1 MRVPGAEL
9 PYGPSRYPAQAR
21 PDRPEGLRE
30 RKKLATRQAL
40 GAAAMRLAVER
51 GLENVL
57 VEDIAAAADVSPRTF
72 NNYFASKYEAICAL
86 ALDRSFRIGEALR
99 ERPAGESLWDAV
111 RNAVLDVYASA
122 TEAPSPEVIAGI
134 RLVTCSPAL
143 RGEYLKALSIM
154 QYELAAAIT
163 ERTGAARRPIRS
175 SPVRSGSHYG
185 GRPGGERAVALRR
198 SARRARLG
206 HRARPER
213 TGRRH
218 ARRPARARTPR
229 KRCAGKWR
237 AMREVIGLAWPGSLA
252 TARSS
257 PPSAWLSLSR
267 PDRPPPTSRVR
278 PAAPDFRPRP
288 TPQPPPT
295 SRVRPAAATDFPRA
309 HPQPPPTSR
318 APPADT
324 TRAASA
330 PPQPPAAP

>member
-1 MRVPGAEL
+1 MSSIGPADLPGTAPTPVRVPGAEL

-163 ERTGAARRPIRS
+163 ERTGAAPAADTFFTRAFSGAITAVVQAASERWLFADP
-175 SPVRSGSHYG
+175 PVGLASVIEHALSELADGM
-185 GRPGGERAVALRR
+185 RAVLP
-198 SARRARLG
+198 G
-206 HRARPER
+206 PARPE
-213 TGRRH
+213 
-218 ARRPARARTPR
+218 
-229 KRCAGKWR
+229 
-237 AMREVIGLAWPGSLA
+237 S
-252 TARSS
+252 
-257 PPSAWLSLSR
+257 
-267 PDRPPPTSRVR
+267 D
-278 PAAPDFRPRP
+278 APENG
-288 TPQPPPT
+288 
-295 SRVRPAAATDFPRA
+295 
-309 HPQPPPTSR
+309 
-318 APPADT
+318 AP
-324 TRAASA
+324 
-330 PPQPPAAP
+330 